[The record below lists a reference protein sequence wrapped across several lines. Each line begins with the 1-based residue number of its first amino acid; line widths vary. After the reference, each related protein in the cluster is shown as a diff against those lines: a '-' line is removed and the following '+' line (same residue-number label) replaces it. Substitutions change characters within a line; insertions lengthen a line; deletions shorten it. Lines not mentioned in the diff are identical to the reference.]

1 MGHDLAL
8 RGHSGGPL
16 WNIYGSRA
24 NLQGVQVLDHLKGLY
39 LPPKKLI
46 TTSAA
51 TQVGSTPRKTVEDQ
65 RVIEMLVATEGATQ
79 RDHDRVESA
88 WWASWSHF
96 EVSRLE
102 VDNGARWLDARLLE
116 YPDDPWTIHPE
127 VNNWMEHDMRIVAC
141 NPAWQ
146 AGTRVTDEVT
156 GTGNLII
163 PGISNPTDRPMWL
176 NFVGTP
182 GEYWI
187 QDGLS
192 NRWVHIQEPLT
203 QRWKLYT
210 DPQARSLEVEDG
222 TGVWP
227 KIMKGLTFRSPI
239 PPGTEDATITVVRV
253 GSGTGTIRA
262 EMVDQYSR
270 PWG

>member
-16 WNIYGSRA
+16 WNIYGRRA

-65 RVIEMLVATEGATQ
+65 RVVEMLVGTEGASQ

-88 WWASWSHF
+88 WWASWSHL

-102 VDNGARWLDARLLE
+102 VDDGARWLDVRLLE

-156 GTGNLII
+156 GSGTLII
-163 PGISNPTDRPMWL
+163 PGISNPTDRDQWL

-182 GEYWI
+182 GRWAI
-187 QDGLS
+187 QDGLTE
-192 NRWVHIQEPLT
+192 RMVEIPEPITQE
-203 QRWKLYT
+203 WKLYT
-210 DPQARSLEVEDG
+210 DPTARSLEVDDG

-227 KIMKGLTFRSPI
+227 KIMRGITFRSPI
-239 PPGTEDATITVVRV
+239 PPGTEDATVTVYCLD
-253 GSGTGTIRA
+253 GSGTIRA